1 MAILTVPEDRAMIVM
16 VLYVIPVVVIVV
28 VEIVV
33 LARAVLDVVL
43 PVVIFRVIIG
53 VIMCVH
59 KEHRVEL
66 LLVRLQAV
74 NSYIYV

>member
-1 MAILTVPEDRAMIVM
+1 MTVM
-16 VLYVIPVVVIVV
+16 VLYVIPVVVLHVE
-28 VEIVV
+28 EIVV

-43 PVVIFRVIIG
+43 PVVIHHVIIG

-66 LLVRLQAV
+66 LLVRPQAE
-74 NSYIYV
+74 NKSKNKQSSTR